1 MFTPDEIFHD
11 MTAAFLDPVQAN
23 TGDTIEIR
31 LRTGADVVSAEF
43 IRCETETAEDG
54 QDERIYIRRSM
65 ERDPGGENGFVMW
78 RVRTVLGE
86 SDLEYFFELRSPT
99 QTVIYD
105 RDGAAED
112 IKPEALFRFIPGFF
126 TPEWAEGCVMYQ
138 IFVDRFRN
146 GDTSNDVLSDEY
158 SYNNAPVIR
167 VKDWEQLP
175 SADGGDI
182 REFYG
187 GDLQGVMD
195 KLDYLQDL
203 GIEAI
208 YLNPV
213 FCSPSTHKY
222 DTQDYFHIDPHFGRI
237 VTDRGNLLP
246 RGASDNTKASRYIS
260 RVSSPEN
267 QDASDALF
275 ALLVQKAHEHGIKV
289 IIDGVFNHCGSFN
302 KWMDRERIYEGRP
315 GYENGAYISEDSVY
329 RNYFTFTRE
338 AWPYNSYYEG
348 WWGYD
353 TLPKLNYEGSERLE
367 QEILAIAAKW
377 VSPPYCADGW
387 RLDVAADL
395 GHSPEYNHS
404 FWRKFRKAVKEAN
417 PDAVIIAE
425 HYGDAKSWLSGGEWD
440 SVMNYDAFM
449 DPVSRFFTGMEKH
462 SDDYDPSAVGDVG
475 RFWESIRG
483 CAARSFT
490 QRTYSMAMNELSNH
504 DHSRFLT
511 RTNHKVGRSSALGCA
526 AASEDISKPV
536 FREAVLMQMTW
547 PGAPTVYY
555 GDEAG
560 LCGFT
565 DPDNRRTYPWD
576 REDQGLLA
584 FHKDAI
590 RIHRENEELRK
601 GSLLKLD
608 AEPGVLAYGRFLPDQ
623 ASVILIN
630 RNEYS
635 VTYDYNVHVLGIPDN
650 AVVRQL
656 IMTGGAGYHTSAEE
670 KYVKN
675 GILTVTLPRNTA
687 VVYKYAK
694 GMERDEENFRAHSRF
709 LRFE

>member
-1 MFTPDEIFHD
+1 MLIPDEIFHD
-11 MTAAFLDPVQAN
+11 MSAAFLDPVQAN
-23 TGDTIEIR
+23 AGETVEIR
-31 LRTGADVVSAEF
+31 IRTGRDVESVDL
-43 IRCETETAEDG
+43 IRCETEQAEDG
-54 QDERIYIRRSM
+54 SVEKILLRRAM
-65 ERDPGGENGFVMW
+65 NRDPAAENGFFIW
-78 RVRTVLGE
+78 RAKTLLGE
-86 SDLEYFFELRSPT
+86 SELEYFFEIRSPQ

-105 RDGAAED
+105 RNGAAED
-112 IKPEALFRFIPGFF
+112 RKPEAMFRFIPGFF
-126 TPEWAEGCVMYQ
+126 TPQWAEGCVMYQ
-138 IFVDRFRN
+138 IFVDRFCN

-167 VKDWEQLP
+167 VQDWNQLP

-195 KLDYLQDL
+195 KLDYLKEL

-222 DTQDYFHIDPHFGRI
+222 DTQDYSHIDPHFGRI
-237 VTDRGNLLP
+237 VADSGALLK
-246 RGASDNTKASRYIS
+246 RGASDNSQAARYIS

-275 ALLVQKAHEHGIKV
+275 ALLVQKAHERGIKV

-315 GYENGAYISEDSVY
+315 GYEKGAYVSEDSIY
-329 RNYFTFTRE
+329 RNYFTFSRD

-353 TLPKLNYEGSERLE
+353 TLPKLNYEGSPELE
-367 QEILAIAAKW
+367 KEILDIARKW

-404 FWRKFRKAVKEAN
+404 FWKKFRKAVKEAN

-425 HYGDAKSWLSGGEWD
+425 HYGNARSWLSGGEWD
-440 SVMNYDAFM
+440 SVMNYDGFM

-462 SDDYDPSAVGDVG
+462 SDDYDPSAVGDTG

-483 CAARSFT
+483 HAAGSFT
-490 QRTYSMAMNELSNH
+490 QRSYSMAMNELSNH

-511 RTNHKVGRSSALGCA
+511 RTNNKVGRSYALGCA
-526 AASEDISKPV
+526 AASEGISKPV
-536 FREAVLMQMTW
+536 FREAVLLQMTW

-565 DPDNRRTYPWD
+565 DPDNRRTYPWGS
-576 REDQGLLA
+576 EDQGLLA
-584 FHKDAI
+584 FHRDAI
-590 RIHRENEELRK
+590 RIHRENEELRR
-601 GSLLKLD
+601 GSLLKLE

-623 ASVILIN
+623 ASVVLIN
-630 RNEYS
+630 RNEYA
-635 VTYDYNVHVLGIPDN
+635 VTYDYDVHVLGIPAN

-687 VVYKYAK
+687 VVYKYAR
-694 GMERDEENFRAHSRF
+694 GMERDEENFLAHSRF